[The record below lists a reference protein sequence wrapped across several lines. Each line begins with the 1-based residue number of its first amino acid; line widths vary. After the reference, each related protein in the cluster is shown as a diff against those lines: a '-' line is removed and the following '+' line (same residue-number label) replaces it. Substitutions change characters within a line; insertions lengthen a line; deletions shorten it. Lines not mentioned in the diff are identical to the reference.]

1 MPEVL
6 PSSVEKFNKIQVVR
20 CDLIIRNP
28 VPLFKTLSSE
38 SNTDD
43 EYKAYTEY
51 L

>member
-1 MPEVL
+1 MWL
-6 PSSVEKFNKIQVVR
+6 DNSQS
-20 CDLIIRNP
+20 